1 MTKIGLFT
9 GSFDP
14 ITVGH
19 LDIIKRASGLFDQL
33 IIGIFY
39 NKEKAGLFDIETR
52 EKMIKEAVID
62 MPSVS
67 VITSSGE
74 LAVDVA
80 RRHGVT
86 HLVRGLRNAT
96 DLEYEANLEYFNR
109 YLAEELE
116 TVYLMASH
124 QYQPV
129 SSSRVRELIYFGSPI
144 DEFVPESVVKQVEK
158 MNDNN

>member
-19 LDIIKRASGLFDQL
+19 LDIIKRACGLFDHL
-33 IIGIFY
+33 VIGVFY
-39 NKEKAGLFDIETR
+39 NKEKAGLFEIDRR
-52 EKMIKEAVID
+52 EAMIREAVAD
-62 MPSVS
+62 LPKVS

-80 RRHGVT
+80 RQHGVT

-96 DLEYEANLEYFNR
+96 DLDYEANLEYFNR
-109 YLAEELE
+109 HLAEELE
-116 TVYLMASH
+116 TVYLIASH
-124 QYQPV
+124 AYQPI
-129 SSSRVRELIYFGSPI
+129 SSSRVRELIHFEAGL
-144 DEFVPESVVKQVEK
+144 EGFVPESVIKEVEK
-158 MNDNN
+158 MRESN